1 MQTKNRM
8 KIIKRLLSSSLL
20 SASMLFSFQVS
31 AANVDLLVVF
41 DDHSRNHFNGQVAA
55 AMRNW
60 VAQTNQIY
68 KNTGIDI
75 NLRLAGTMHHNT
87 AGADM
92 GQVLGN
98 IRVNGAIARKRDE
111 VGADFVTQLH
121 RTGACGLGYVAVS
134 APWAFN
140 VVGPNCGGQ
149 VLAHELGHN
158 MGLNHSRKQGNQ
170 SGSNYRY
177 GLGYGVGNVFATTM
191 AYPGVFNTSWVP
203 KFSSPAFNCRGLQ
216 CGIWPGNANEADASL
231 ALNNVK
237 GTIAGFRPAKTTTQP
252 GFLLKARHSGKCLEV
267 GGWSTAGGANIIQ
280 WACHGGNNQR
290 WRQLDGGGGYWLL
303 QNINSGKCISVDQ
316 ASTNAGGNLVQRDC
330 DGRQNQRIN
339 PANLFDNVFHMAFAH
354 SGLCIDVGGWGEQN
368 GANVIQWSCTDGAN
382 QRFARV
388 KN

>member
-1 MQTKNRM
+1 MQM
-8 KIIKRLLSSSLL
+8 KQRFSLIKKAVTTGIL
-20 SASMLFSFQVS
+20 SAAMMASVQAK

-41 DDHSRNHFNGQVAA
+41 DDHSRNHFNGNVAA

-68 KNTGIDI
+68 KNTGVDI
-75 NLRLAGTMHHNT
+75 NLRLAGTMHKNI

-92 GQVLGN
+92 GEVLGK
-98 IRVNGAIARKRDE
+98 IRVDAAIAKKRDE

-170 SGSNYRY
+170 GGSNFRY
-177 GLGYGVGNVFATTM
+177 GLGYGVVNSFATTM
-191 AYPGVFNTSWVP
+191 AYPAVFNTSWVP
-203 KFSSPAFNCRGLQ
+203 KFSSPASKCRGIQ

-237 GTIAGFRPAKTTTQP
+237 NTIAGFRKANNNTKP
-252 GFLLKARHSGKCLEV
+252 GFILKARHSGKCMEV
-267 GGWSTAGGANIIQ
+267 AGWSKNQGANVIQ
-280 WACHGGNNQR
+280 WSCHGGNNQR
-290 WRQLDGGGGYWLL
+290 WKKLDGGAGYWLL
-303 QNINSGKCISVDQ
+303 QNVNSGLCMSIDQ
-316 ASTNAGGNLVQRDC
+316 AVTGTGGNVVQRPC
-330 DGRQNQRIN
+330 DGRENQRIMPN
-339 PANLFDNVFHMAFAH
+339 NLFDNVHQFAFRH
-354 SGLCIDVGGWGEQN
+354 SGICIDVGGHGKN
-368 GANVIQWSCTDGAN
+368 DGANIIQWNCTANPN
-382 QRFARV
+382 QRFALIR
-388 KN
+388 N

>member
-1 MQTKNRM
+1 MQTKHRFTLIK
-8 KIIKRLLSSSLL
+8 KIVSAGLI
-20 SASMLFSFQVS
+20 SASMMLSFQAK

-41 DDHSRNHFNGQVAA
+41 DDHSRNYFNGQVAA

-75 NLRLAGTMHHNT
+75 NLRLAGTMHKNI

-92 GQVLGN
+92 GEVLGK
-98 IRVNGAIARKRDE
+98 IRVNADIARKRDE

-134 APWAFN
+134 AAWAFN

-170 SGSNYRY
+170 GGSNYRY
-177 GLGYGVGNVFATTM
+177 GLGYGVVNSFATTM

-203 KFSSPAFNCRGLQ
+203 KFSSPAFKCRGLQ

-237 GTIAGFRPAKTTTQP
+237 GQIAGFRPAKQQKQ
-252 GFLLKARHSGKCLEV
+252 GFILKARHSGKCLEV
-267 GGWSTAGGANIIQ
+267 GGWSKEGGANIIQ
-280 WACHGGNNQR
+280 WNCHGGDNQR
-290 WRQLDGGGGYWLL
+290 FRKLDGGDGYWLL
-303 QNINSGKCISVDQ
+303 QNVNSGKCLSVDQ
-316 ASTNAGGNLVQRDC
+316 GNTNAGGNVVQRNC
-330 DGRQNQRIN
+330 DGRENQRIMA
-339 PANLFDNVFHMAFAH
+339 ANLFGSVHQFAFRH
-354 SGLCIDVGGWGEQN
+354 SGICIDVGGWGEQN
-368 GANVIQWSCTDGAN
+368 GANIIQWSCTDGAN
-382 QRFARV
+382 QRFDMV
-388 KN
+388 K